1 MEFNTC
7 FFAAIFYVLPLYC
20 FFYLPFMLI
29 VLPLCMKAII
39 PETSWA
45 GAIIKALLILGVS
58 ISLLMIVGLYF
69 VGFLPFDCFY
79 YLRQSLTFSLAQLG
93 ALTILFIAIQSIIVL
108 FKKKAVYALCIANG
122 IAALTM
128 LTGYYVLFLS
138 A

>member
-29 VLPLCMKAII
+29 VLPLCMKALI
-39 PETSWA
+39 PSISWA
-45 GAIIKALLILGVS
+45 GAFIKTLLVLGVS

-69 VGFLPFDCFY
+69 VGFIPFDCFY
-79 YLRQSLTFSLAQLG
+79 YLRQSLTFSLLQLG
-93 ALTILFIAIQSIIVL
+93 TLTLAFIAIQSIIVL
-108 FKKKAVYALCIANG
+108 FKKSVVYALCIANG
-122 IAALTM
+122 IAALSM
-128 LTGYYVLFLS
+128 LTGYYVLFLR

>member
-29 VLPLCMKAII
+29 VLPLCMKALI
-39 PETSWA
+39 PNISWA
-45 GAIIKALLILGVS
+45 RAIVKALLVLGIS

-79 YLRQSLTFSLAQLG
+79 YLHQSLAFSLVQLG
-93 ALTILFIAIQSIIVL
+93 ALTLAFIAIQSIIVL
-108 FKKKAVYALCIANG
+108 FKKSAVYALCVANG

-128 LTGYYVLFLS
+128 LTGYYVLFLN